1 MIALGKN
8 LDDALSVAHE
18 VEFLCEVYW
27 RTLSVGTPNILTAQQ
42 MHEVKAKFIEYKK
55 RS

>member
-1 MIALGKN
+1 MIALGKD

-18 VEFLCEVYW
+18 VEYLCEIYW
-27 RTLSVGTPNILTAQQ
+27 RALSVGEPKILTAQQ
-42 MHEVKAKFIEYKK
+42 MHEVKAKFVEYKK